1 MARFMRKAFPADLCA
16 LGFNSSETG
25 TLAPVDGGRGEVTAL
40 GVMES
45 AIARCAR
52 RISWGR
58 DGSKSRADVA
68 WHRRGWDAKMA
79 RTAVRSTVNRLML
92 RIWSS

>member
-1 MARFMRKAFPADLCA
+1 MRNALPTDLCA
-16 LGFNSSETG
+16 WGFISSETG
-25 TLAPVDGGRGEVTAL
+25 TPAAAVGGSGEVTAL

-58 DGSKSRADVA
+58 EGSKSRADVA
-68 WHRRGWDAKMA
+68 WLRRGCVAKMA
-79 RTAVRSTVNRLML
+79 RMAVRTTVKRLLL
-92 RIWSS
+92 RI